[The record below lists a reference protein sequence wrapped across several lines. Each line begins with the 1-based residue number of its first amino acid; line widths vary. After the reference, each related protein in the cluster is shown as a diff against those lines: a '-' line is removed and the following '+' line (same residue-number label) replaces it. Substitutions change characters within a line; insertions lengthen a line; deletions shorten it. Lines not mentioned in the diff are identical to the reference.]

1 VKWAVI
7 YNNNSAVNA
16 ANLAR
21 SSPKDPL
28 SFRERAM
35 SLCELVV
42 GSFFVI
48 GHNLFHVAPNEV
60 PFLFA
65 FYWISGWIRGRP
77 WRMAGFEQPQS
88 WPKTWLFAAVAA
100 LVRQAGGA
108 FVIEP
113 LASRIWHAPEQVS
126 SVLKSS
132 ALGWRHALVSLLI
145 VWSFAAFGEETGYR
159 GYLLTR
165 AADVGGHSRLAYA
178 AAVVYVALLF
188 GLGHFYKGPVG
199 IADSTFSGLVL
210 GGLYL
215 FTGRNLWA
223 CILAHGLSDTFAVVV
238 ISLGWAT

>member
-1 VKWAVI
+1 VA
-7 YNNNSAVNA
+7 A
-16 ANLAR
+16 ANPVR
-21 SSPKDPL
+21 SSPKAPL
-28 SFRERAM
+28 SFRDRAT

-48 GHNLFHVAPNEV
+48 GHNVFHRVPNEV
-60 PFLFA
+60 PILFA
-65 FYWISGWIRGRP
+65 LYWISGWIRGWP
-77 WRMAGFEQPQS
+77 WRMAGFERPQS

-100 LVRQAGGA
+100 AVRQMGGA

-113 LASRIWHAPEQVS
+113 LASHIWHTPEHVS

-132 ALGWRHALVSLLI
+132 ALDWRHALLSLLI

-165 AADVGGHSRLAYA
+165 SADVGGSSRSAYV

-238 ISLGWAT
+238 IFLGWARSS